1 MGNCPV
7 AFRSAASLQKARAQA
22 ITAAGVSKDAIA
34 KATCWFLRCFCRT
47 LAPELSR
54 ILTTISL
61 ESQFTNSHS
70 NNIVKQTNYL
80 MTNLKTALIGTGFMG
95 KVHAENLRRLGT
107 VEIASVAGS
116 SVERARQF
124 GNSIGVNRTTGNYKE
139 LLEDS
144 SIHAVHVLTP
154 NALHHPICRAALQ
167 AGKHVLCEKPFTV
180 SVQQAREL
188 VDLAAETGRANCIQH
203 NLRYYPVVQ
212 QIRRMIEAGDLG
224 EILIVQG
231 TYSQDWLL
239 YDTDWNW
246 RVQTQANGD
255 LRAMGDI
262 GSHWMDMIQHV
273 TGLRITELCA
283 DLATF
288 HRTRRKPK
296 GSVQTFAG
304 KTLQPADYEIVSI
317 DTDDFG
323 SVLLRLGDRARG
335 AFTVSQMSAG
345 RKNMF
350 TIDLY
355 GTKAGVAWNQERPD
369 ELWIGR
375 RNSPNQIILKDPA
388 LLYPQAAAYADLPGG
403 HSEGYD
409 DTHKQVFKRFYARVA
424 DPSAPLDYPTFED
437 GLLGMQLLEKVA
449 ESSQKRGWVTV

>member
-1 MGNCPV
+1 
-7 AFRSAASLQKARAQA
+7 
-22 ITAAGVSKDAIA
+22 
-34 KATCWFLRCFCRT
+34 
-47 LAPELSR
+47 
-54 ILTTISL
+54 
-61 ESQFTNSHS
+61 
-70 NNIVKQTNYL
+70 
-80 MTNLKTALIGTGFMG
+80 MG
-95 KVHAENLRRLGT
+95 KVHIENLRRLGT
-107 VEIASVAGS
+107 VEIAALAGS
-116 SVERARQF
+116 NGDRARTF
-124 GNSIGVNRTTGNYKE
+124 GKSIGINHTTGNYQE

-144 SIHAVHVLTP
+144 TIDAVHVLTP
-154 NALHHPICRAALQ
+154 NALHYPICRAALE

-180 SVQQAREL
+180 SVEQAHEL
-188 VDLAAETGRANCIQH
+188 VHLAAQVGLANCIQH

-246 RVQTQANGD
+246 RVDAKDNGA

-262 GSHWMDMIQHV
+262 GSHWMDLIQHV

-288 HRTRRKPK
+288 HPTRRKPK
-296 GSVQTFAG
+296 GSVETFAG
-304 KTLQPADYEIVSI
+304 KQLQVEDYDTVPMN
-317 DTDDFG
+317 TDDFG
-323 SVLLRLGDRARG
+323 SVLLRLGERARG

-350 TIDLY
+350 TIDIY
-355 GTKAGVAWNQERPD
+355 GTKAGASWNQERPD
-369 ELWIGR
+369 ELWIGQ
-375 RNSPNQIILKDPA
+375 RNSPNQIVVKDPA
-388 LLYPQAAAYADLPGG
+388 LLYPKAAAYADLPGG

-424 DPSAPLDYPTFED
+424 DPAAPVEYPTFED
-437 GLLGMQLLEKVA
+437 GLWGMQLLDKVA
-449 ESSQKRGWVTV
+449 ESSKKRGWVQV

>member
-1 MGNCPV
+1 M
-7 AFRSAASLQKARAQA
+7 Q
-22 ITAAGVSKDAIA
+22 
-34 KATCWFLRCFCRT
+34 
-47 LAPELSR
+47 
-54 ILTTISL
+54 
-61 ESQFTNSHS
+61 
-70 NNIVKQTNYL
+70 
-80 MTNLKTALIGTGFMG
+80 MLKTALIGTGFMG
-95 KVHAENLRRLGT
+95 KVHAENLRRLGN
-107 VEIASVAGS
+107 VEIVALAGS
-116 SVERARQF
+116 SAERARAF
-124 GNSIGVNRTTGNYKE
+124 GNSIGVNRTTGNYQE
-139 LLEDS
+139 LLEDPA
-144 SIHAVHVLTP
+144 IDVVHVMTP
-154 NALHHPICRAALQ
+154 NALHHPICRAALK

-180 SVQQAREL
+180 LLPQAREL
-188 VDLAAETGRANCIQH
+188 VDLAAATGLANAVQH

-212 QIRRMIEAGDLG
+212 QIRRMIEARDLG

-246 RVQTQANGD
+246 RVNATDNGA

-262 GSHWMDMIQHV
+262 GSHWMDLIQHL

-288 HRTRRKPK
+288 HATRRKPK
-296 GSVQTFAG
+296 GSVETFAG
-304 KTLQPADYEIVSI
+304 KNLQTGDYETIPI

-350 TIDLY
+350 TIDIY
-355 GTKAGVAWNQERPD
+355 GTKAGVSWNQERPD
-369 ELWIGR
+369 ELWIGQ
-375 RNSPNQIILKDPA
+375 RNSPNQLIIKDPS

-409 DTHKQVFKRFYARVA
+409 DTHKQLFKRFYARVA
-424 DPSAPLDYPTFED
+424 DPAAPQDYPTFAD
-437 GLLGMQLLEKVA
+437 GLLGMQLLDKVA
-449 ESSQKRGWVTV
+449 ESAQKRSWVQV

>member
-1 MGNCPV
+1 MP
-7 AFRSAASLQKARAQA
+7 L
-22 ITAAGVSKDAIA
+22 
-34 KATCWFLRCFCRT
+34 
-47 LAPELSR
+47 
-54 ILTTISL
+54 
-61 ESQFTNSHS
+61 
-70 NNIVKQTNYL
+70 
-80 MTNLKTALIGTGFMG
+80 LKTALIGTGFMG
-95 KVHAENLRRLGT
+95 RVHAENLRRLGN
-107 VEIASVAGS
+107 VEIVAIAGS
-116 SVERARQF
+116 SDERARAF
-124 GNSIGVNRTTGNYKE
+124 AKSIGVSRASGNYRE
-139 LLEDS
+139 LLEDP

-154 NALHHPICRAALQ
+154 NVLHEPVCRAALK
-167 AGKHVLCEKPFTV
+167 AGKNVLCEKPFTV
-180 SVQQAREL
+180 SSAQAREL
-188 VDLAAETGRANCIQH
+188 VDLAAQAGLANGIQH
-203 NLRYYPVVQ
+203 NLRYYPLVQ

-246 RVQTQANGD
+246 RVDAKQNGA

-288 HRTRRKPK
+288 HRTRRKPHLE
-296 GSVQTFAG
+296 SSEFEST
-304 KTLQPADYEIVSI
+304 SI
-317 DTDDFG
+317 GTDDFA
-323 SVLLRLGDRARG
+323 SVLLRMGDRARG

-350 TIDLY
+350 TIDIY
-355 GTKAGVAWNQERPD
+355 GTKAGVSWNQERPD
-369 ELWIGR
+369 ELWIGQ
-375 RNSPNQIILKDPA
+375 RNSPNQIMVKDPA

-424 DPSAPLDYPTFED
+424 DPSAPVEYPTFED

-449 ESSQKRGWVTV
+449 ESSAKRSWVTV